1 MKGLGDLKM
10 DPYKI
15 MKKPLISE
23 KDFELIEKENKLVI
37 EVDLRANKHQIKET
51 IEKLYKVKVIKINTL
66 ITPKGT
72 KKAYVKLSEFDD
84 ASDIASRMGLF

>member
-1 MKGLGDLKM
+1 M

-15 MKKPLISE
+15 IRKPLISE

-37 EVDLRANKHQIKET
+37 QVDIKATKQQIKQA
-51 IEKLYKVKVIKINTL
+51 IEQLYSVKVVKVNTL
-66 ITPKGT
+66 ISPKGL

-84 ASDIASRMGLF
+84 AADIASRMGLF

>member
-1 MKGLGDLKM
+1 M

-15 MKKPLISE
+15 IIKPLISE

-37 EVDLRANKHQIKET
+37 QVALNATKHQIKESM
-51 IEKLYKVKVIKINTL
+51 EKLYEVKVLKVNTL

-84 ASDIASRMGLF
+84 AADIASRMGLF

>member
-1 MKGLGDLKM
+1 M

-15 MKKPLISE
+15 IIKPLISE

-37 EVDLRANKHQIKET
+37 QVALNATKHQIKESM
-51 IEKLYKVKVIKINTL
+51 ERLYEVQVLKVNTL
-66 ITPKGT
+66 ITPRGT

-84 ASDIASRMGLF
+84 AADIASRMGLF

>member
-1 MKGLGDLKM
+1 M

-15 MKKPLISE
+15 IKKPLISE

-37 EVDLRANKHQIKET
+37 QVDVKATKHQIKRA
-51 IEKLYKVKVIKINTL
+51 IEQLYSVKVEKVNTL
-66 ITPKGT
+66 ITPKGF

-84 ASDIASRMGLF
+84 AADIASRMGLF

>member
-1 MKGLGDLKM
+1 M

-15 MKKPLISE
+15 IIKPLISE

-37 EVDLRANKHQIKET
+37 QVALHATKHQIKESM
-51 IEKLYKVKVIKINTL
+51 EKLYDVQVLKVNTL

-84 ASDIASRMGLF
+84 AADIASRMGLF

>member
-1 MKGLGDLKM
+1 M

-15 MKKPLISE
+15 IIKPLISE

-37 EVDLRANKHQIKET
+37 QVALNATKHQIKEAM
-51 IEKLYKVKVIKINTL
+51 EKLYEVQVLKVNTL

-72 KKAYVKLSEFDD
+72 KKAYVKLSQFDD
-84 ASDIASRMGLF
+84 AADIASRMGLF

>member
-1 MKGLGDLKM
+1 M
-10 DPYKI
+10 DSYRI

-37 EVDLRANKHQIKET
+37 EVDIKATKHQIKEV
-51 IEKLYKVKVIKINTL
+51 IEKLYGVKVEKINTL
-66 ITPKGT
+66 ITPKGK

-84 ASDIASRMGLF
+84 ATDIASRMGLF

>member
-1 MKGLGDLKM
+1 M

-15 MKKPLISE
+15 IIKPLISE

-37 EVDLRANKHQIKET
+37 QVALNATKHQIKESM
-51 IEKLYKVKVIKINTL
+51 EKLYGVQVLKVNTL

-84 ASDIASRMGLF
+84 AADIASRMGLF

>member
-1 MKGLGDLKM
+1 M

-15 MKKPLISE
+15 IIKPLISE

-37 EVDLRANKHQIKET
+37 QVALNATKHQIKESM
-51 IEKLYKVKVIKINTL
+51 EKLYEVQVLKVNTL

-84 ASDIASRMGLF
+84 ATDIASRMGLF

>member
-1 MKGLGDLKM
+1 M

-15 MKKPLISE
+15 IIKPLNSE

-37 EVDLRANKHQIKET
+37 QVNIKATKHQIKEA
-51 IEKLYKVKVIKINTL
+51 IEKLYNVKVVKVNTL

-72 KKAYVKLSEFDD
+72 KKAYVGLSEFDD
-84 ASDIASRMGLF
+84 AADIASRMGLF